1 MSKHKWTSRLLIR
14 YALFQLPEL
23 ALLIVILL
31 VIQRWVALPAWL
43 FWGAIAIWAI
53 KDVLLYPLVWQSYD
67 PDQPESV
74 MPLEGAKGIAKEPL
88 APSGYIQVHG
98 VLWKAKLM
106 QGYSPVEVGE
116 AVLIIERRGLTVWV
130 QPGDERVAQDS

>member
-1 MSKHKWTSRLLIR
+1 MSTHKWTPRLLIR

-43 FWGAIAIWAI
+43 FWGAIAIWAV

-67 PDQPESV
+67 PDQPQSV
-74 MPLEGAKGIAKEPL
+74 MPLVGAKGIAKERL
-88 APSGYIQVHG
+88 APTGYIQVHG
-98 VLWKAKLM
+98 VLWKAQLM
-106 QGYSPVEVGE
+106 KGCSPVAEGE
-116 AVLIIERRGLTVWV
+116 AVQINERRGLTLWV
-130 QPGDERVAQDS
+130 QPWDEVDKKG

>member
-1 MSKHKWTSRLLIR
+1 MLKHKWTSRILIR
-14 YALFQLPEL
+14 YALLQLPEL
-23 ALLIVILL
+23 ALLVVILL

-43 FWGAIAIWAI
+43 FWGAMAIWAM

-74 MPLEGAKGIAKEPL
+74 MPLVGAKGIAKERL

-106 QGYSPVEVGE
+106 KGCSPVAKGE
-116 AVLIIERRGLTVWV
+116 AVQIIERRGLTLGV
-130 QPGDERVAQDS
+130 QLWEEVGKQV